1 MSHEMA
7 SSDAMSAPAHVCG
20 ANHIIIIYNDTL
32 QRVYRI
38 NKYSFFMP

>member
-20 ANHIIIIYNDTL
+20 ANDIIIIYNNMS
-32 QRVYRI
+32 QRVYSI
-38 NKYSFFMP
+38 NKYSFLMP